1 MAATALLSFGIRG
14 INSGGFSPIHFLSA
28 LTLMLVPV
36 IVISA
41 RRHQHA
47 QHRGAVRGMVSGA
60 LLIAGFFTFAP
71 DRLLGGWLFG

>member
-1 MAATALLSFGIRG
+1 
-14 INSGGFSPIHFLSA
+14 
-28 LTLMLVPV
+28 MLVPV